1 VTTIDAGPDLAFA
14 HELADLARPLARR
27 WYRADLEVE
36 RKADDSPVTLADR
49 EIETA
54 LRARIAQR
62 HPGDGILGEEHGR
75 EGLDRERVWVVDPI
89 DGTKSFITGSP
100 LFGTL
105 VALTRDGRPEVGII
119 EVPVLGERF
128 AGDGRTASL
137 DGAPLRTRSCTTLAD
152 AIISTAPPEAFPG
165 DFAAASVALSGV
177 GTLRRW
183 GGDCYMY
190 AQLALGFVD
199 LVVEAIL
206 QPYDFAALVPVVQGA
221 GGVITDWSGAPLTTS
236 SAGDVV
242 AAATPE
248 LHRQALTLLAA
259 AR

>member
-1 VTTIDAGPDLAFA
+1 VTATDAAADLAFA
-14 HELADLARPLARR
+14 EELADLARPLARR
-27 WYRADLEVE
+27 WYRAGLDVE
-36 RKADDSPVTLADR
+36 HKADDSPVTLADR
-49 EIETA
+49 EIEAA
-54 LRARIAQR
+54 LRARIAER

-75 EGLDRERVWVVDPI
+75 EGLDRERVWVIDPI

-105 VALTRDGRPEVGII
+105 VALTRSGRPEVGVI
-119 EVPVLGERF
+119 EVPILEERF
-128 AGDGRTASL
+128 AGDGGTATL
-137 DGAPLRTRSCTTLAD
+137 NGAPLRTRNCTSLAH
-152 AIISTAPPEAFPG
+152 AVICTAPPEAFPG
-165 DFAAASVALSGV
+165 DFAAASAALSTT

-190 AQLALGFVD
+190 AQLALGCVD
-199 LVVEAIL
+199 VVVEAIL
-206 QPYDFAALVPVVQGA
+206 APYDFAALVPVVAGA
-221 GGVITDWSGAPLTTS
+221 GGVMTDWSGAPLTTS

-248 LHRQALTLLAA
+248 LHRDALALLAA